1 MSCHGE
7 ADPLRD
13 GGAISPAIVAGLAG
27 LDSARLGRWRA
38 EGLLPASV
46 INDDPDR
53 EEFGDP
59 PWYYSWN
66 EHHRV
71 LGAAKLLE
79 LGLAETDLPD
89 ALARLDAACPQW
101 AVTLPQRAL
110 EAALPKSVD
119 LQRFWSERRH
129 EGPLGR
135 LFRFTDAVEMEGGKL
150 GGLPNI
156 GGRRIET
163 DMVAGYHAGGMSID
177 EIAETYWLTPF
188 QVRRAV
194 EFQRAL
200 YAEAAADAPAAG

>member
-1 MSCHGE
+1 MSCHAE
-7 ADPLRD
+7 SDPLRD
-13 GGAISPAIVAGLAG
+13 EGAISPAIVAGLSG
-27 LDSARLGRWRA
+27 LDPEQLERWRA

-66 EHHRV
+66 DHHRV
-71 LGAAKLLE
+71 LAAAKLLE
-79 LGLAETDLPD
+79 LGLAEADLLG

-101 AVTLPQRAL
+101 AVTLPQQAL
-110 EAALPKSVD
+110 EAALPQAVD

-135 LFRFTDAVEMEGGKL
+135 LFRFADAVEMESGKL
-150 GGLPNI
+150 GGLPNV

-163 DMVAGYHAGGMSID
+163 DMVAGYHTGGMSID
-177 EIAETYWLTPF
+177 EIAQTYWLTPF

-194 EFQRAL
+194 EFQQAL
-200 YAEAAADAPAAG
+200 YTAVVADAPAAG

>member
-1 MSCHGE
+1 MSCYE
-7 ADPLRD
+7 ETDPLRD
-13 GGAISPAIVAGLAG
+13 EGAIAPAIVAGLSG
-27 LDSARLGRWRA
+27 LDSAQLERWRA

-46 INDDPDR
+46 TNDDPDR

-79 LGLAETDLPD
+79 LGLAEVELSG

-101 AVTLPQRAL
+101 AVTLPQRVL
-110 EAALPKSVD
+110 EAALPVEVD

-135 LFRFTDAVEMEGGKL
+135 LFRFADAVEMR
-150 GGLPNI
+150 PNYCA
-156 GGRRIET
+156 GEPTVRARRLRTAMLWLEYPA
-163 DMVAGYHAGGMSID
+163 VSGAD
-177 EIAETYWLTPF
+177 ELAADYSLTAH
-188 QVRRAV
+188 QVRRAI
-194 EFQRAL
+194 EFEEALRAI
-200 YAEAAADAPAAG
+200 EQIHAPAAG

>member
-79 LGLAETDLPD
+79 LGLAETELSD

-135 LFRFTDAVEMEGGKL
+135 LFRFADAVEMR
-150 GGLPNI
+150 PNYCA
-156 GGRRIET
+156 GEPTVRARRLRTAMLWLEYPT
-163 DMVAGYHAGGMSID
+163 VSGAD
-177 EIAETYWLTPF
+177 ELAADYSLTAH
-188 QVRRAV
+188 QV
-194 EFQRAL
+194 QRAIEFE
-200 YAEAAADAPAAG
+200 EALRAIEQIHAPAAG

>member
-1 MSCHGE
+1 MSCQAESG
-7 ADPLRD
+7 PLRD
-13 GGAISPAIVAGLAG
+13 GGAIAPAIVAGLAG
-27 LDSARLGRWRA
+27 LDSARLERWRA
-38 EGLLPASV
+38 QGLLPASV

-79 LGLAETDLPD
+79 LGLAEADLPD

-101 AVTLPQRAL
+101 AVTLPQRVL

-135 LFRFTDAVEMEGGKL
+135 LFRFADAVEMRPNYCGGE
-150 GGLPNI
+150 PTVRA
-156 GGRRIET
+156 RRLRTAMLAQTYPTASHTEQ
-163 DMVAGYHAGGMSID
+163 MA
-177 EIAETYWLTPF
+177 AEYWLTVY
-188 QVRRAV
+188 QARRIL
-194 EFQRAL
+194 EFEQAL
-200 YAEAAADAPAAG
+200 HDAAQIHTPAAG

>member
-1 MSCHGE
+1 MSCHAE
-7 ADPLRD
+7 SDPLRD
-13 GGAISPAIVAGLAG
+13 EGAISPAIVAGLAG
-27 LDSARLGRWRA
+27 VTSEHLERWRA
-38 EGLLPASV
+38 EDLLPASV

-71 LGAAKLLE
+71 LAAAKLLE

-101 AVTLPQRAL
+101 AVTLPQRVL
-110 EAALPKSVD
+110 EAVLPQAVD

-135 LFRFTDAVEMEGGKL
+135 LFRFADAVEMESGKL
-150 GGLPNI
+150 GGLPNV

-163 DMVAGYHAGGMSID
+163 DMVAAYHVGGMSID
-177 EIAETYWLTPF
+177 EIAQTYWLTPF

-194 EFQRAL
+194 EFQQAL
-200 YAEAAADAPAAG
+200 YAAVVADAPAAG

>member
-13 GGAISPAIVAGLAG
+13 AGAISPAIVAGLSG
-27 LDSARLGRWRA
+27 LPPERLERWRA

-66 EHHRV
+66 DHHRV

-79 LGLAETDLPD
+79 LGLSEADLPD
-89 ALARLDAACPQW
+89 ALARLDAACPRW
-101 AVTLPQRAL
+101 AVALPVRALAGALPQEVNA
-110 EAALPKSVD
+110 
-119 LQRFWSERRH
+119 QRFWAERWH
-129 EGPLGR
+129 EGALGR
-135 LFRFTDAVEMEGGKL
+135 LFRFADAVEMESGKL
-150 GGLPNI
+150 GGLPNV

-163 DMVAGYHAGGMSID
+163 DMVAAYHAGGMSID
-177 EIAETYWLTPF
+177 EIARTYWLTPF

-194 EFQRAL
+194 EFQQAL
-200 YAEAAADAPAAG
+200 YTAVVADASAAG